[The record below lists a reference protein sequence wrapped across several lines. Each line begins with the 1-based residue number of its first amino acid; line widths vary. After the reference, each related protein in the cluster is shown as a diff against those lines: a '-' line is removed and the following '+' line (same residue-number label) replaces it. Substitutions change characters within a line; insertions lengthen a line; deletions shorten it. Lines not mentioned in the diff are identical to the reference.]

1 MNNVLVIVPV
11 RAGSKGLPGKN
22 IREFRGK
29 ALYLRAVE
37 QGLQFSNRCIINTDI
52 DEIISQSSCHP
63 KGVELQVRPTHLGKD
78 DTSITSVLVD
88 AIERLKVKN
97 TTIILLQAT
106 SPLRLPEDIKSTLDL
121 YNEDRF
127 PLVFSVTETNP
138 AILKNGVLQNG
149 EFTAVSKM
157 DYLFQ
162 NRQKLPQTFK
172 PNGAVYVFD
181 AEWFLSNKGFSCP
194 NAGAVVMPA
203 ERSLDVDSLKD
214 FVEAERLFVELS
226 S

>member
-29 ALYLRAVE
+29 ALYMRAVE
-37 QGLQFSNRCIINTDI
+37 QGLQFSDRCIINTDI
-52 DEIISQSSCHP
+52 DEIISQSFCNP
-63 KGVELQVRPTHLGKD
+63 EGVETQVRPIQLGED
-78 DTSITSVLVD
+78 ETTITSVLLD
-88 AIERLKVKN
+88 ALGRLKVKN

-106 SPLRLPEDIKSTLDL
+106 SPLRLPDDIKRTLDL
-121 YNEDRF
+121 YRDGRF
-127 PLVFSVTETNP
+127 SLVFTVTETNP
-138 AILKNGVLQNG
+138 TILKNGVLKNG
-149 EFTAVSKM
+149 EFTPLSKC

-162 NRQKLPQTFK
+162 NRQNLPQTFK

-181 AEWFLSNKGFSCP
+181 AEWFLSNKGFVCP
-194 NAGAVVMPA
+194 DVGAVIMPA
-203 ERSLDVDSLKD
+203 ERSMDVDLLED